1 VQLTAL
7 HLTDTLVVVRPGEV
21 ADLLTSPGDLRRW
34 LEQEEPRLGPVS
46 PEVGLRLADFRALRE
61 AIRSLLTAVVQGRP
75 VPAEAVEAVNAASA
89 AVPMHRSLDV
99 ADPLAPSAVE
109 VGGGGSRTAEVLA
122 AVARSAIEIVGT
134 SERGRLRG
142 CGAPRCGRFFLATR
156 EDRRWCSDACGN
168 RARVARHH
176 ARQSS
181 GTSR

>member
-1 VQLTAL
+1 VHPSAL

-34 LEQEEPRLGPVS
+34 LERQQPRLGPVS

-61 AIRSLLTAVVQGRP
+61 AIASLLGAVVQGRP
-75 VPAEAVEAVNAASA
+75 VPTEAVEAVNAATA
-89 AVPMHRSLDV
+89 AVPMHRSLD
-99 ADPLAPSAVE
+99 ATDPLAPSAVE
-109 VGGGGSRTAEVLA
+109 AGSGGSRTAEVLA
-122 AVARSAIEIVGT
+122 AVARSAIELVGT
-134 SERGRLRG
+134 SERERLRV

-156 EDRRWCSDACGN
+156 DDRRWCSHACGN

-176 ARQSS
+176 ARQSA